1 MQNKPTH
8 VGGEIPWEYPGTKLT
23 NSIQR
28 LSLLVILSPPPP
40 PPPPHTHTHTRTSYL
55 RDFFKYSVCIC
66 LVQYIRS
73 DEDSLTIFQ
82 TLC

>member
-1 MQNKPTH
+1 MLNEKYLMGIEIMQNKPTH

-40 PPPPHTHTHTRTSYL
+40 PHHTHTHTHTHELSKR
-55 RDFFKYSVCIC
+55 FF
-66 LVQYIRS
+66 
-73 DEDSLTIFQ
+73 
-82 TLC
+82 